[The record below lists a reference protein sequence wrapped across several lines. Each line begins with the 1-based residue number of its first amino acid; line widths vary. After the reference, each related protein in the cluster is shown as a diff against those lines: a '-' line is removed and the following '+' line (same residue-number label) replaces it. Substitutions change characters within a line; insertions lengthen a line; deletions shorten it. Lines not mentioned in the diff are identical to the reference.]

1 MVRSGVAAGLG
12 RGRRY
17 ENEPV
22 YTPSH
27 LRGSLSWCGETCLRV
42 DLGDVDPPLF
52 LHHLASIPASL
63 FLYMTAVIHKWP
75 ERNAHAGRT

>member
-1 MVRSGVAAGLG
+1 VERIMVRSGVAAGLG

-27 LRGSLSWCGETCLRV
+27 LRGNLSWCGETCLRV
-42 DLGDVDPPLF
+42 DPGDVDPPYF
-52 LHHLASIPASL
+52 CI
-63 FLYMTAVIHKWP
+63 I
-75 ERNAHAGRT
+75 

>member
-27 LRGSLSWCGETCLRV
+27 LCGSLSWCGETCLRV
-42 DLGDVDPPLF
+42 DLGDVDPPYF
-52 LHHLASIPASL
+52 CI
-63 FLYMTAVIHKWP
+63 I
-75 ERNAHAGRT
+75 